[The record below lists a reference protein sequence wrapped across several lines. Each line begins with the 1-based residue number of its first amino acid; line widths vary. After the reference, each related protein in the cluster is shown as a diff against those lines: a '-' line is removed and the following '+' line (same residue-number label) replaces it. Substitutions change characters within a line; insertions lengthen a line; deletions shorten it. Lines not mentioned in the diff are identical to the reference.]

1 MRDRLLRD
9 RVDRRREEVVLELVE
24 LERGG
29 RPDDRDRALLV
40 EDACELDDD
49 LVVALLSHLGLGHAQ
64 LVDAAA
70 DDVLG
75 AVERGAVDYL
85 VLPRLRLQHDLDA
98 ALQVEAERRLLVD
111 RRAWNREQRDAD
123 ERSEHRQDENDLRAT
138 I

>member
-40 EDACELDDD
+40 EDARELDDD
-49 LVVALLSHLGLGHAQ
+49 LVVALLAHLGLGHAE
-64 LVDAAA
+64 LVDAVA

-75 AVERGAVDYL
+75 AVERGTVERLAWA
-85 VLPRLRLQHDLDA
+85 RLRLQHDLDP

-111 RRAWNREQRDAD
+111 RRARDREQRDAD
-123 ERSEHRQDENDLRAT
+123 ERSEHRQDENDLSTT